1 MLNIMASHL
10 FLEHLTCLF
19 YSCLCRKE
27 LKVKPE
33 LGDGEGNALDIFF
46 FFHFLG
52 SKCYI
57 HNPNGCIRH
66 SY

>member
-33 LGDGEGNALDIFF
+33 LGDGEGNALDLFF
-46 FFHFLG
+46 FFTF
-52 SKCYI
+52 
-57 HNPNGCIRH
+57 
-66 SY
+66 